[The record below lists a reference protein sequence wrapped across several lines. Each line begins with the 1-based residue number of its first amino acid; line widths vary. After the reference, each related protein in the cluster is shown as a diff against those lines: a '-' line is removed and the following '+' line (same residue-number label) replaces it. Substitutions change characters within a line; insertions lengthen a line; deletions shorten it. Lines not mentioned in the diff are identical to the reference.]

1 MIKKL
6 ISFACCLLPM
16 GAGAAV
22 VVNPDGSNAFVSTAQ
37 DAWVNAGTSSIT
49 INSPQVIS
57 LVANNGFDLA
67 GNMYVGVSND
77 QGSQTGNL
85 YVLDTV
91 GNGTNSFTVSNGGN
105 VSVATMLQVLDG
117 WTLGL
122 QGVGANAAFDFG
134 SIDNNGAIIAKN
146 VSVFTSG
153 AIENDGV
160 LDLDVLGGITTG
172 VLSSNSGS
180 FSIKSGGA
188 VDMAGVVNSAN
199 SDSLINAAD
208 DINFANDVQNN
219 TGGLDIVAGGD
230 VTVGGSVYNSGNSM
244 GVTGG
249 VLNVTG
255 TMKNDSQN
263 GTVTLNLDGFTVN
276 GGTEGTFSLVNNGNF
291 YATVYGDTYLEYGM
305 NLSGMGVDNEFSLD
319 TGTLSFGDA
328 ASSNTWFSAFANK
341 LENFNLAVRDGDINL
356 NSSATG
362 ILNGAENNTDA
373 NMQLLAQNVYVTN
386 VRNNG
391 SSLIIKAADL
401 DDGYD
406 VVAPAMA
413 TMVGNIVVGDQVVGA
428 AGSNTQ
434 LIASNALNVQ
444 GGVANSGAMTLNSNS
459 VEIVSGVSNSG
470 VGAVLNITSLTDK
483 SGTVIID
490 GNLTNT
496 DGLVNVNAK
505 NVGIG
510 GTLVNSS
517 GTVNVTGSDLDGG
530 SVYFGGINANGG
542 VINLDALAGNV
553 AVNSAIIVSN
563 GALNLGGGIR
573 NLDVDGAVQIDG
585 NLTASANAAV
595 GSGDVNVA
603 ATGTVPFVM
612 NSSAVVVKGDVDVTD
627 DAVVRNVQLDS
638 SLVSVE
644 GNVDVANKGYLTLG
658 ASGNSAVVNVGQSVN
673 VSNSGTLENFAN
685 NFTAGTIGGNGL
697 IITHGENITANAGDI
712 DIAGGLVV
720 DSARADLPTTGLITR
735 DINTV
740 NITTTA
746 AGADIKFVTVD
757 VASGNTLK
765 FDAADALNIAGTI
778 VNSGNLM
785 ADAGGVIVGGA
796 LDNKTVAVF
805 AGQNITF
812 AGVNNVGDLEL
823 TATDG
828 DINLS
833 NVTTSGDLTINGD
846 AGALMSAYNQTDGV
860 TDINVAAVSAQS
872 FVVNGDVNTVANIT
886 ANTMT
891 VDGNVRVAGNVSQGG
906 ADAMLNLSIG
916 QLNANNLMFGQD
928 FTAVSGNVEYNIG
941 TNVNVAGNVNVAD
954 NATSVFAL
962 GGAFGAL
969 DVNVAGDLKISA
981 PKGITFQDVV
991 IDGGVL
997 TLDSGSML
1005 VDVASVG
1012 VNGGNLV
1019 LDGAGFVTDG
1029 AIDTGAMLYQQY
1041 ASELA
1046 SKDINILS
1054 DKYTMTMSALDVAG
1068 INQDGHMVI
1077 NTNTINVGG
1086 DIVATDLRFVAP
1098 LNDLGQT
1105 LWQNVNVG
1113 GNVSGGVE
1121 FLGLEKMTIAGD
1133 YTFDANSKINAAILP
1148 YANGL
1153 GLNTSDVNYWS
1164 TVSLNDDDT
1173 LGRITNADDGA
1184 ALITVGGSFK
1194 SGVVYDD
1201 AAFGLNNTAAQLG
1214 EGQIGISLFDVVDQ
1228 GTAIW
1233 LLYADNGVYNFSQL
1247 EQMRNLN
1254 VNFCN
1259 ADGSICYNYLDMLDG
1274 NNGTGADG
1282 NDKED
1287 LPAYVSVR
1295 DTDSDGTAD
1304 SLYVV
1309 FDPRFGGPVL
1319 LDNMKIQPIVARE
1332 SYHTTGEYVSA
1343 GALDD
1348 LLVGQVHN
1356 KKFFNRTPIEIIPLV
1371 FADSNISE
1379 MANELYNRMEYY
1391 VETSDGAPLARFSRL
1406 FQVRELEQI
1415 AGGISLNEHTTFR
1428 SFEDRMFDE
1437 FIWNRNRQLKKAWV
1451 DVDYGMF
1458 YQNIDDGKHTDG
1470 NRFAIS
1476 GGFDWQE
1483 TDTLVLG
1490 LTGRVSHTASAAS
1503 DNMDLSYA
1511 DVVQTGDVKIDVA
1524 DTDIAVGGYM
1534 MKILGEK
1541 TRLYGNAFA
1550 DLHFFDVN
1558 RFQTYVDTIDGD
1570 GMAFSLISEWGLMH
1584 DILNQYIVG
1593 NAYARIGYNFGF
1605 SIKEQVKDEDYMHL
1619 KSDGYMILTPG
1630 YSLTAQKKIYPS
1642 AWFQI
1647 RPYASVGVE
1656 YDVLGAPDYAE
1667 YKFSVAERFTNYDI
1681 DINPLWA
1688 NIGGGVEMLSAHGLQ
1703 LGLDYRYQ
1711 YNQDIQLHNIKV
1723 SGSYRF

>member
-1 MIKKL
+1 
-6 ISFACCLLPM
+6 M

-22 VVNPDGSNAFVSTAQ
+22 VVNPDGSNAFVSTTQ
-37 DAWVNAGTSSIT
+37 DAWVNAGGASIT

-57 LVANNGFDLA
+57 LVAENGFNLSN
-67 GNMYVGVSND
+67 NMYIGAQND
-77 QGSQTGNL
+77 QGSQNGNL
-85 YVLDTV
+85 YVLNTV
-91 GNGTNSFTVSNGGN
+91 GGGNNAFTISNGGT
-105 VSVATMLQVLDG
+105 VSVGAMLQVLDG

-122 QGVGANAAFDFG
+122 QGAGNNAAFDFG
-134 SIDNNGAIIAKN
+134 SIDNGGKIVAQN
-146 VSVFTSG
+146 VAEFTSG
-153 AIENDGV
+153 SIENSGQ
-160 LDLDVLGGITTG
+160 LDLDVVGNVTAGM
-172 VLSSNSGS
+172 LSANSGS
-180 FSIKSGGA
+180 FDINAGG
-188 VDMAGVVNSAN
+188 DIEIAGVVNSSN
-199 SDSLINAAD
+199 SNNAIGATGGV
-208 DINFANDVQNN
+208 FFGSDVQSNDGVLN
-219 TGGLDIVAGGD
+219 VAAGGD
-230 VTVGGSVYNSGNSM
+230 VSVGGNLYHSGQKLSIA
-244 GVTGG
+244 GG
-249 VLNVTG
+249 VLNVVG
-255 TMKNDSQN
+255 TMKNDLQN
-263 GTVTLNLDGFTVN
+263 GAIVLNVNSLAVN
-276 GGTEGTFSLVNNGNF
+276 GGTESTYSMVNNGDF

-305 NLSGMGVDNEFSLD
+305 NLTGMGKDNEFSLD
-319 TGTLSFGDA
+319 TGTLTFGA
-328 ASSNTWFSAFANK
+328 NASSDTWFSAFANK
-341 LENFNLAVRDGDINL
+341 LNNFNLAVRDGDIALGNY
-356 NSSATG
+356 AAG
-362 ILNGAENNTDA
+362 VLNGADGNVNA

-391 SSLIIKAADL
+391 GSLIIKAADL

-444 GGVANSGAMTLNSNS
+444 GGVVNSGSMTLNSNS

-595 GSGDVNVA
+595 GSGDVNIA

-658 ASGNSAVVNVGQSVN
+658 AAGNSAVVNVGQSVN

-697 IITHGENITANAGDI
+697 IITHGENITANVGDI

-735 DINTV
+735 DTNTV
-740 NITTTA
+740 NVTTTA

-757 VASGNTLK
+757 VASGNTLN

-785 ADAGGVIVGGA
+785 ADAGGVIVGGV
-796 LDNKTVAVF
+796 LDNKSVAVF

-833 NVTTSGDLTINGD
+833 NVTTSGDLTINGN

-860 TDINVAAVSAQS
+860 TDINVDAVSAQS

-916 QLNANNLMFGQD
+916 QLNANNLMFAQNFDIVTGD
-928 FTAVSGNVEYNIG
+928 ADYNIG
-941 TNVNVAGNVNVAD
+941 TNVSVDGNMNVDGAASASFV
-954 NATSVFAL
+954 L
-962 GGAFGAL
+962 GGVFSAT
-969 DVNVAGDLKISA
+969 DVINDGNLYLNAG
-981 PKGITFQDVV
+981 KGINFQDV
-991 IDGGVL
+991 IINDGTL
-997 TLDSGSML
+997 SLDSNSML
-1005 VDVASVG
+1005 VDVVSMTI
-1012 VNGGNLV
+1012 NGGNLV

-1046 SKDINILS
+1046 SKDINVLS

-1105 LWQNVNVG
+1105 IWQNVNVG

-1153 GLNTSDVNYWS
+1153 GLNTSDVNYWA

-1274 NNGTGADG
+1274 NNGTAADG
-1282 NDKED
+1282 DEATD

-1356 KKFFNRTPIEIIPLV
+1356 KKFFNRAPIEIIPLV

-1558 RFQTYVDTIDGD
+1558 RFQTYVDPIDGD

-1605 SIKEQVKDEDYMHL
+1605 SIKEQTKEEDYMHL